1 MIENKNTTKD
11 KPEAQLQMLT
21 FSIQAFRVQRKN
33 SVSYLF
39 RELAN

>member
-11 KPEAQLQMLT
+11 KPEAQLKMLT

-33 SVSYLF
+33 RMSYLF
-39 RELAN
+39 CELAN